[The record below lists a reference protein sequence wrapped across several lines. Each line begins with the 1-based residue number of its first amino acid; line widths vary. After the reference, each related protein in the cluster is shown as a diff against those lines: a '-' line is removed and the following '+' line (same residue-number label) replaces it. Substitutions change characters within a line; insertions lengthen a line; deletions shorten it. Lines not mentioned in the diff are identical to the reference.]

1 MSEYEKRKQKIIRM
15 NLLYEEYEIAIKKL
29 IEELKLWLEDK
40 KKWLKLLAEY

>member
-29 IEELKLWLEDK
+29 IEELKL
-40 KKWLKLLAEY
+40 